1 MALTR
6 LIRLM
11 LPPRSRAIR
20 IDLAYWAILGSAPS
34 TRSPRPRSTRLPP
47 LGENRHGMPAQ
58 PELASVDWVN
68 PPAGYELVDPDAAA
82 LIELLRAFGYSPQAA
97 LADLIDNS
105 ITAGAREI
113 WVDLEWD
120 GSKSF
125 ATILD
130 NGSGMSAE
138 ALTNAMRAGSQ
149 SPLQARVPADLGRFG
164 LGLKTASFS
173 QCRRLTVRSKTVSGS
188 DAVRAWDLD
197 YVSATREW
205 RLLRGPAPGSE
216 LHLQPIDGFDGGTL
230 VLWEVMDRLVG
241 EAATEDQRAHRRFL
255 TVVDEVAAHLSMVF
269 HRFLTSSLKI
279 FLNGQQLQPWDPF
292 LANNPATQPLGE
304 EKLWLQG
311 AEITARPFVL
321 PHVSHLDNATHQTAG
336 GPRGWNAQQG
346 FYVYRAGRLLVAGD
360 WLGLGFQKEPHM
372 SLARIQLDIPNST
385 DQDWDIDVRKSRAR
399 PPGVLRDDLVRIAK
413 VTRQR
418 AAEVYRY
425 RGKAIARSASQEHV
439 FAWARR
445 VNRGRISYRINR
457 AHPLVVES
465 LSHETSAE
473 TLEALLRLLEETIPV
488 PLIVVDSAEQPEQ
501 QASPFE
507 EASAGAVQA
516 VLDQAYLALRHRGES
531 HDTAVAH
538 LLAMEPFDRFAD
550 LVVALGESQPGSKV
564 S

>member
-1 MALTR
+1 M
-6 LIRLM
+6 
-11 LPPRSRAIR
+11 
-20 IDLAYWAILGSAPS
+20 
-34 TRSPRPRSTRLPP
+34 
-47 LGENRHGMPAQ
+47 GENPSAMSAHDIAEMG
-58 PELASVDWVN
+58 WVE
-68 PPAGYELVDPDAAA
+68 PPDGYELVDPDAGAVS
-82 LIELLRAFGYSPQAA
+82 ESLRALGYSPQSA

-105 ITAGAREI
+105 ITAGATGI
-113 WVDLEWD
+113 WIELEWD
-120 GSKSF
+120 GANSF
-125 ATILD
+125 TTILD
-130 NGSGMSAE
+130 DGRGMSTDE
-138 ALTNAMRAGSQ
+138 LTDAMRAGSQ
-149 SPLQARVPADLGRFG
+149 SPLEVRTPADLGRFG

-173 QCRRLTVRSKTVSGS
+173 QCRRMTVRSKTASGS
-188 DAVRAWDLD
+188 DTVRAWDLD
-197 YVSATREW
+197 YVNATREW
-205 RLLRGPAPGSE
+205 RLLRGAAPGSE
-216 LHLQPIDGFDGGTL
+216 LRLSPIDPVGCGTI

-241 EAATEDQRAHRRFL
+241 DTATEDQRAHRRFL
-255 TVVDEVAAHLSMVF
+255 NVVDEVASHVSMVF
-269 HRFLTSSLKI
+269 HRFLTSGLKI

-292 LANNPATQPLGE
+292 LANNPATQRLGE
-304 EKLWLQG
+304 ERLWLQE

-465 LSHETSAE
+465 LSYETSAE

-501 QASPFE
+501 QAAPFE
-507 EASAGAVQA
+507 EASAGAVQV
-516 VLDQAYLALRHRGES
+516 VLDQAYLALRHRGEL

-550 LVVALGESQPGSKV
+550 LVEALGESRLGSNA